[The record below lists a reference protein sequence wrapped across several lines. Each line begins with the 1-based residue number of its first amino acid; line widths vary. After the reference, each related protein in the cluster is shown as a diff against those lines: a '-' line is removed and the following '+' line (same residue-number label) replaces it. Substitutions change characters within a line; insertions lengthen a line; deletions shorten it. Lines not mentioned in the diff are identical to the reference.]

1 MRRKYG
7 NYIAVG
13 LTALAVIAASILIFF
28 FFYKFSV
35 IKSAVLTLVRILM
48 PFIIGAVI
56 AYLLAPVNNSL
67 RRSLNEIFASKL
79 KPERAE
85 SLSKAMAVLLSIAL
99 AIGMIVGLIALVVP
113 ELITSITG
121 LVTNMPEYL
130 NRGGT
135 LLDQFLKD
143 KGIAAGGIS
152 DAYAEL
158 STSLEDWL
166 RTVLLPNLQ
175 NGMNSFMGSVF
186 TGVKAAA
193 TVLSNVIIGFIVA
206 IYILSDKERMLA
218 QCKKVLY
225 SLTGSERGNAVVD
238 HLRYVH
244 KVFGGFIQGKILDSF
259 IIGIL
264 CFVGASLLN
273 LPYTLL
279 VSVVIGITNV
289 IPFFGPIIGAVPCAV
304 LILLTDPLKCL
315 YFVIFILALQQFDGN
330 ILGPRILGNATGVT
344 AFGVLFAII
353 FFGGLFGFVGMI
365 VGVPLFAVISSLVQE
380 LIDQRLQKKELS
392 MDTED
397 YLNLD
402 YVDQKE
408 QKYRKLKNPED
419 Q

>member
-1 MRRKYG
+1 MRHKYG
-7 NYIAVG
+7 GYIATG

-28 FFYKFSV
+28 AFYKFSV
-35 IKSAVLTLVRILM
+35 IKNAVVKLVRILM

-56 AYLLAPVNNSL
+56 AYLLTPVYNSL
-67 RRSLNEIFASKL
+67 HHNLFDIL
-79 KPERAE
+79 KGRMKEP
-85 SLSKAMAVLLSIAL
+85 KAQSTAKGLAVLLSIAL
-99 AIGMIVGLIALVVP
+99 AIGLIVGLIALVVP

-121 LVTNMPEYL
+121 LATNMPEYL
-130 NRGGT
+130 SRGGT
-135 LLDQFLKD
+135 WLDNFLKD
-143 KGIAAGGIS
+143 KGIAAGGITQ
-152 DAYAEL
+152 AYEEL
-158 STSLEDWL
+158 SSSLESWV
-166 RTVLLPNLQ
+166 RTDLLPNIQ
-175 NGMNSFMGSVF
+175 DGMNSFMGNLF
-186 TGVKAAA
+186 TGVKTAA

-206 IYILSDKERMLA
+206 IYILSDKERLLA
-218 QCKKVLY
+218 STKKVLY
-225 SLTGSERGNAVVD
+225 SIAGSQRGNEIVD
-238 HLRYVH
+238 HMRYVH
-244 KVFGGFIQGKILDSF
+244 KVFGGFMQGKILDSF

-315 YFVIFILALQQFDGN
+315 YFIIFILALQQFDGN
-330 ILGPRILGNATGVT
+330 ILGPRILGNATGVN

-380 LIDQRLQKKELS
+380 FIDQRLQKNQLS
-392 MDTED
+392 LDTDD

-408 QKYRKLKNPED
+408 QKYIKHKGPSE
-419 Q
+419 